1 MTDFDL
7 SEILSTLS
15 PLTLTTAIEN
25 IKTDEPLILKSR
37 LGKNVQTMLDD
48 VFSGEDTSDPDSITD
63 DDAELFGDF
72 DDIFNP

>member
-1 MTDFDL
+1 MTDFDI

-37 LGKNVQTMLDD
+37 LGKNVQTCLKWRRAAT
-48 VFSGEDTSDPDSITD
+48 TSP
-63 DDAELFGDF
+63 
-72 DDIFNP
+72 P